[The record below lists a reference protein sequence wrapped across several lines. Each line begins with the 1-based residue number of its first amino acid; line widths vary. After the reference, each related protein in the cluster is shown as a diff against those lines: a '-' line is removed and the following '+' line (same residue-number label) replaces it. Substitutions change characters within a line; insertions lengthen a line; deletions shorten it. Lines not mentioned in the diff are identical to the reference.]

1 MLGMAPDDL
10 MSLDFSLDLA
20 IYAVFTLLITTA
32 TFWRITWK
40 AVRREQPRSQLAKIL
55 ITSAA
60 VHVARE
66 ILIIKVRWWRD
77 YFEVRTGMSQATKG
91 KQGVPGVRGCECEG
105 GVGVLRGAREEDESL
120 LGRVVKVVFLS
131 CMSYIAAHSRVRPIG
146 AEVCEGV
153 FQESEAREIEVIAFP
168 CWLVD
173 VIACSCGIWLSSA
186 S

>member
-1 MLGMAPDDL
+1 MAPDDL

-77 YFEVRTGMSQATKG
+77 YFEVRTGMPQATKG
-91 KQGVPGVRGCECEG
+91 KQEYRGSVGVNVRGVWGCCG
-105 GVGVLRGAREEDESL
+105 GRGRRMSSCWVESSKWCSCPACPILPHTLVSGRLGQRCAR
-120 LGRVVKVVFLS
+120 
-131 CMSYIAAHSRVRPIG
+131 
-146 AEVCEGV
+146 
-153 FQESEAREIEVIAFP
+153 
-168 CWLVD
+168 
-173 VIACSCGIWLSSA
+173 ACSKRARHARLK
-186 S
+186 